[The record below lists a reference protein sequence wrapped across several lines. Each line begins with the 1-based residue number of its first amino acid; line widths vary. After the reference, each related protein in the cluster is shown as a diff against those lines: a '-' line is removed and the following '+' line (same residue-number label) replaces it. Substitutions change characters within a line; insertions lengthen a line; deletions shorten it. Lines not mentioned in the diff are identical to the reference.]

1 MPFLPKLFCYTG
13 SSQEIVNRDHAGYPA
28 KSLPSAILVSPIINK
43 GVFIS
48 FFKLSFILHNT
59 TGILIVTVPS
69 YHTSSM
75 PQVGLRSIFNVLTMF
90 CILRCCE

>member
-28 KSLPSAILVSPIINK
+28 KSLPSAILVSPILNK

-48 FFKLSFILHNT
+48 FFN
-59 TGILIVTVPS
+59 
-69 YHTSSM
+69 
-75 PQVGLRSIFNVLTMF
+75 
-90 CILRCCE
+90 